1 MRPERFLGSD
11 PTPGDLGSVD
21 RVAGALR
28 TVVLALTE
36 SRQKLKGLVG
46 PHSLLQGPMA
56 RPIVDAV
63 TELAAHLRSIE
74 DATVDFAQAV
84 EVWRTGLASRQ
95 QRRAELTEQVSQL
108 AGRPDAVEQR
118 QRIQTDVQRLA
129 TEHLADGAVL
139 IRAADL
145 LAEVLIDADDA
156 ADLAADLDRGVAA
169 VMIAVDEWIA
179 ESAAELVA
187 TAQSLSDTAGLTT
200 VVSQILGVVGDEA
213 PDESE
218 SVRRLASMS
227 AGAHRLRLALRRSWA
242 SMAPEDLPTATFA
255 ASGSTGRPAISERL
269 GGDSTEGGADDRAEG
284 EAR

>member
-1 MRPERFLGSD
+1 VRPERFLGSD

-28 TVVLALTE
+28 TVVLALTG
-36 SRQKLKGLVG
+36 SRQRLEGLVG
-46 PHSLLQGPMA
+46 PHSMWQGPMS

-84 EVWRTGLASRQ
+84 EVWRTGLAARQ

-108 AGRPDAVEQR
+108 AGRPDAVDQR
-118 QRIQTDVQRLA
+118 QRIQNDVQRLA

-145 LAEVLIDADDA
+145 LAELLIDADD

-242 SMAPEDLPTATFA
+242 SRAPEDLPAATFA
-255 ASGSTGRPAISERL
+255 ASGSSSRPAISERL
-269 GGDSTEGGADDRAEG
+269 GGDSADRTDGRAEG

>member
-36 SRQKLKGLVG
+36 SRQKLEGLVG

-74 DATVDFAQAV
+74 DAAVDFAQAV

-145 LAEVLIDADDA
+145 LAEVLIDADDD

-255 ASGSTGRPAISERL
+255 ASGSTGRSAISERL
-269 GGDSTEGGADDRAEG
+269 GGDSTDDRAEG

>member
-1 MRPERFLGSD
+1 VRPERFLGSD

-28 TVVLALTE
+28 TVVLALTG
-36 SRQKLKGLVG
+36 SRQRLEGLVG
-46 PHSLLQGPMA
+46 PHSMWQGPMS

-63 TELAAHLRSIE
+63 TELAARLRAFE
-74 DATVDFAQAV
+74 DATVDFAQTV
-84 EVWRTGLASRQ
+84 EVWRSGLAARQ

-108 AGRPDAVEQR
+108 AGRPDAGEQR
-118 QRIQTDVQRLA
+118 ERIQADVQRLV
-129 TEHLADGAVL
+129 TEHTADGAVL

-145 LAEVLIDADDA
+145 FAEALIEADDD
-156 ADLAADLDRGVAA
+156 ADLAADLDRGVTA
-169 VMIAVDEWIA
+169 VLIAVEEWIA

-227 AGAHRLRLALRRSWA
+227 AGAHRLRLALHRSWA
-242 SMAPEDLPTATFA
+242 SLAPDDLPTATFA
-255 ASGSTGRPAISERL
+255 ASESNGRPAISERL
-269 GGDSTEGGADDRAEG
+269 GGGEAAGDEGGAR
-284 EAR
+284 